1 MRTVSLIVLCLVLP
15 FAAGAQTSLRPA
27 PSVLTADTPIKTELE
42 KIFGGL
48 QDQLKEIDTLAA
60 KLKATTNR
68 RPEDTQVQINGAAQT
83 LSALADRLQPTGD
96 LAAQLSA
103 LRNAAALHRQRVQDM
118 AKDSIDE
125 ADRTALLK
133 AWDKALI
140 DTDKT
145 GVALGEMRDRL
156 THALAKL
163 RMRQTAVG
171 EYLLAGQYQA
181 AVATLR
187 SWLGDLDATV
197 KSLHQAMDPARPGT

>member
-1 MRTVSLIVLCLVLP
+1 MRTISLIALCLVLP
-15 FAAGAQTSLRPA
+15 LAAEAQTNLEPETSGI
-27 PSVLTADTPIKTELE
+27 TADTPVKTELE

-48 QDQLKEIDTLAA
+48 QSQLKEIDNLAA
-60 KLKATTNR
+60 NLKATTNR
-68 RPEDTQVQINGAAQT
+68 KPAETQTQINGAAQT

-96 LAAQLSA
+96 LAAQVTA

-118 AKDSIDE
+118 AKDSIEE

-140 DTDKT
+140 DADRA
-145 GVALGEMRDRL
+145 GAALGEMRERL
-156 THALAKL
+156 THALTRL
-163 RMRQTAVG
+163 RMRQVAVG

-187 SWLGDLDATV
+187 SWLGELEATINN
-197 KSLHQAMDPARPGT
+197 LHNAIGPARPGV